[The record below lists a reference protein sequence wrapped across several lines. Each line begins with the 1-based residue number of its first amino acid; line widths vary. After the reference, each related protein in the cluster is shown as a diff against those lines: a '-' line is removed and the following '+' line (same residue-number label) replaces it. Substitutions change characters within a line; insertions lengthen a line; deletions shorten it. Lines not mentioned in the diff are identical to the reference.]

1 MLIGINGV
9 IHEDRTSRI
18 LEQRERFFQD
28 RCLEL
33 RIIRISQWAA
43 KREADPEG
51 PGRPNGEGVLT
62 DQADLGC
69 GDTF

>member
-9 IHEDRTSRI
+9 IHEHRTCRI

-28 RCLEL
+28 RCLEP

-43 KREADPEG
+43 KREGDPEG
-51 PGRPNGEGVLT
+51 AGGANGEGVLT
-62 DQADLGC
+62 DQADLGR
-69 GDTF
+69 GNTF